1 MLRLF
6 PKHGAKPFPALTK
19 GAHSTHW
26 PSREHRILRPYI
38 RRSALDTGLAFVPI
52 MGIVLPANLL
62 AARVSER
69 FSALATIA
77 AGAANSAAGCAALL
91 GISSHTSWP
100 AQRGSAEGLDCWCR
114 LLPRRC
120 WEAWKSLN
128 RVSGPAF
135 STPRSKP
142 EVLSASHYSARSS
155 AFRICL
161 CLE

>member
-91 GISSHTSWP
+91 GMLVSHELASSARIGGGPGLLVPPLTS
-100 AQRGSAEGLDCWCR
+100 ALLGSVE
-114 LLPRRC
+114 
-120 WEAWKSLN
+120 KSQSS
-128 RVSGPAF
+128 VGQAF